1 MMLERPRGPSPWAP
15 APMARESFRT
25 AASFDVD
32 VDADDRLRR
41 ETPVPVRCCGCCFT
55 RAKVKGTW
63 CCMAHTAA
71 ACSSCSPRP
80 VPVPT
85 ARLSLGAAQAERLA
99 EAAISQVEGLDVEVF
114 ELTRGTVKRIK
125 RAATGKGGLD
135 AVLKR
140 TLSGVGDGSG
150 LELSRGVLPG
160 TFVPVYVTS
169 GSSHHAILAS
179 GSKSLMGLSLYDFG
193 VYADV
198 AQVRDSQ
205 LADQYRRKGIGRP
218 PAAMH
223 EDILARG
230 DFGMTVCLGVA
241 RTVRASLIQGMY
253 RGIFERRTVKAGG
266 STDDP
271 GLRQIVDVFSPDKM
285 ALVPGAMDGGSVRQG
300 TVVSFTRSRD
310 RERLKVCVNGRH
322 LDTIDS
328 RAVTQALFDMYV
340 GTQPTSE
347 EAQQAAWRALVSDG
361 GTAGSRECVV
371 HTPCMTA
378 PMKVPAPPLA
388 VPHYAPEARGDA
400 PPALPAV
407 GLQLAGHGPGG
418 GGDVTRRRLC

>member
-55 RAKVKGTW
+55 RAK
-63 CCMAHTAA
+63 
-71 ACSSCSPRP
+71 
-80 VPVPT
+80 
-85 ARLSLGAAQAERLA
+85 AERLA

-347 EAQQAAWRALVSDG
+347 EAQQAAWRALCRIMHRKRGETHHPHSPRSGFNWQAMDPA
-361 GTAGSRECVV
+361 AGE
-371 HTPCMTA
+371 T
-378 PMKVPAPPLA
+378 
-388 VPHYAPEARGDA
+388 
-400 PPALPAV
+400 
-407 GLQLAGHGPGG
+407 
-418 GGDVTRRRLC
+418 